1 MCDACNG
8 QTPFETGGKR
18 RRLWEMSDG
27 WHCSIIGTCLTLA
40 DLRALGRKLDLTV
53 STGFP
58 EDYQLHGY
66 FVAEASKNDVGGKM
80 LGKLL
85 DKRHAVAVRKARQ
98 LKTEADVK
106 AFWESALQRADIP
119 GPYWALLCHPVSC
132 PKFCERMFADVH
144 MLSHLVGASN
154 RADIRRLQLLE
165 DENDLL
171 RDRIRRICSRHRERL
186 RARDKRLNEMAHDL
200 TVIRADHGPVQVL
213 QFGPR
218 ANMAGN
224 GDERIE
230 AANAHV
236 NEAERTMQAQAKQI
250 ADLNAALQ
258 ALGEENRALERE
270 LGLGGDAAALGDGLD
285 LNDRRILYVGG
296 RKPAIGRL
304 RAAVENWHGEFI
316 HHDGGLEQSSGELAA
331 AITRADTI
339 VFPVDCVSHEAVL
352 KIKKLCRQ
360 SMKPYVPLRSCGL
373 GSLVAGLRHHET
385 EAQPLLAA
393 E

>member
-1 MCDACNG
+1 MCEACAG
-8 QTPFETGGKR
+8 KISLESSGKR
-18 RRLWEMSDG
+18 RRLWEMNDG

-40 DLRALGRKLDLTV
+40 DLRALGRKLDLQV
-53 STGFP
+53 RTGFP

-85 DKRHAVAVRKARQ
+85 DKRHAVAVRRARQ
-98 LKTEADVK
+98 LKSEDDVRV
-106 AFWESALQRADIP
+106 FWEESLQRADIP
-119 GPYWALLCHPVSC
+119 GPYWALLCHPASC
-132 PKFCERMFADVH
+132 QKFCERMFADVH

-154 RADIRRLQLLE
+154 RADIRRLQALE

-186 RARDKRLNEMAHDL
+186 RTRDERLNEMAHDL
-200 TVIRADHGPVQVL
+200 TVMRADHGPAQVL
-213 QFGPR
+213 HLGTL
-218 ANMAGN
+218 GN
-224 GDERIE
+224 GDERLA

-236 NEAERTMQAQAKQI
+236 NEAERAMQAQTKQI
-250 ADLNAALQ
+250 ADLTAELRALKD
-258 ALGEENRALERE
+258 ENRVLERE
-270 LGLGGDAAALGDGLD
+270 LSLGEGAADMGQSLD

-296 RKPAIGRL
+296 RKPAIARL
-304 RAAVENWHGEFI
+304 RAAVEGWQGEFL

-331 AITRADTI
+331 AIARADTV

-352 KIKKLCRQ
+352 KVKKLCRQ
-360 SMKPYVPLRSCGL
+360 GMKPYVPLRSCGL
-373 GSLVAGLRHHET
+373 GSLVAGLRHHEGD
-385 EAQPLLAA
+385 AQPMLAA